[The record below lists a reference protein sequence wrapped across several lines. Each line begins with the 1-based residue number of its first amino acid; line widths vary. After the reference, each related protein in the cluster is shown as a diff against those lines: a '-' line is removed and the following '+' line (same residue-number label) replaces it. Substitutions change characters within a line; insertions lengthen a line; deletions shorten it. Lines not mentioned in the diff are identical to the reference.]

1 MTNMNV
7 GNVPQKRIGMVVHPE
22 RKGAIEASEF
32 VEAWC
37 EKAGY
42 EVLRVTK
49 ASQCQGLSLVLSL
62 GGDGTMLRAID
73 LCLVYQVPVLGVNFG
88 HLGYLT
94 EIEPPELGKALE
106 NFFAGEYELEERM
119 TLDIEISRQPRGATE
134 SVHEV
139 ERFVALNELVVE
151 KSHSGNVVKLN
162 VSIAGTHFL
171 DYEADGLIVA
181 TPTGSTAYSF
191 SARGPVVSPTLR
203 AMIMTP
209 ISPHMLFDRAL
220 VLDSNEAVEIRV
232 LQGPHATIMVDGI
245 NRHVLAPNE
254 SVKVRSS
261 LLNALVIKLGKR
273 DFRVILKSKFGLTEK
288 SMGSILD

>member
-7 GNVPQKRIGMVVHPE
+7 RNVPQKRIGMVVHPE

-119 TLDIEISRQPRGATE
+119 TLDIEISRQPRGTSE
-134 SVHEV
+134 SVHEA

-162 VSIAGTHFL
+162 VSIADTHFL
-171 DYEADGLIVA
+171 DYEADGLIIA